1 MGSRN
6 DHAIPN
12 HLVIRS
18 NPVPGESMI
27 GYLRR
32 LCIANG
38 YDTLQWVF
46 HKNIRFAD
54 ELFTEENMWEI
65 SDVTGCD
72 CKIIRRNSYC
82 INGWH
87 GSSINFHGIK
97 IDRDRIDIKYLNICP
112 DCLLESPI
120 IQSIWDL
127 VDCTACPK
135 HGTNIVN
142 RCPACRR
149 FFSWMRASNTCE
161 CGMVEYDDY
170 FTGFSSENEVACAK
184 HISFLLGN
192 KVETEAVPGMTE
204 NIKRLSL
211 EDFLYCVNR
220 VYSIPV
226 YEDENNCRVKVEMAF
241 PDKRICVSYSMGI
254 LMDWSAPFYNHV
266 EKISKFIIGYGG
278 VHRVKKRAERNF
290 LLASFL
296 GMMGE
301 VASKIDGTTEIF
313 DRKWFDINKSN
324 NLI

>member
-1 MGSRN
+1 MGNRN

-38 YDTLQWVF
+38 HDTLQWIF
-46 HKNIRFAD
+46 DNNIRFAD
-54 ELFTEENMWEI
+54 EIFTEENMWRI

-82 INGWH
+82 ING
-87 GSSINFHGIK
+87 GQGGSINFHGIE
-97 IDRDRIDIKYLNICP
+97 ISRDRIGIKYLNICP

-120 IQSIWDL
+120 IQSVWDL
-127 VDCTACPK
+127 VDFTACPK

-142 RCPACRR
+142 RCPACRG
-149 FFSWMRASNTCE
+149 FLSWMRASNTCE

-170 FTGFSSENEVACAK
+170 FTGFSSENEVTCAK

-192 KVETEAVPGMTE
+192 KAETEAVPGMSE

-211 EDFLYCVNR
+211 DGFLYCVNR
-220 VYSIPV
+220 IYSIPV
-226 YEDENNCRVKVEMAF
+226 YDDENNYHVKAGQAF
-241 PDKRICVSYSMGI
+241 LDKRECVSYSMGI
-254 LMDWSAPFYNHV
+254 LMDWPAKFYKHV
-266 EKISKFIIGYGG
+266 ETVSEFIIRYGG
-278 VHRVKKRAERNF
+278 VHRVKRREERNF
-290 LLASFL
+290 LLAYFL
-296 GMMGE
+296 GMMSG
-301 VASKIDGTTEIF
+301 VASNIDGTTEVF
-313 DRKWFDINKSN
+313 DRKWFDINKRN